1 MYGKKLILFTRNI
14 LAGRINYKMLKY
26 HTFNR
31 LRRSPASQY
40 DDDFNWSNYTLH
52 YEGELELGHKTR
64 TLCLEFGDYRFSERT
79 LIKQRDIL
87 PLHPNVHLL
96 YETILQLSPLS
107 VLEVGCGGGDNL
119 HNLKV
124 LRPQLEVF
132 GNDISDDQLDL
143 LRSRHSYLSPLGR
156 KLDITKC
163 DSFANP
169 VDLIFTQAVI
179 MHIGTQERRHLIALE
194 NLFKTATRYVLLM
207 ENWSKHSFLDD
218 IHNLMATGRIP
229 WHECYLY
236 YRQNLHNPDV
246 KILVA
251 SSTPLNYPPLND
263 YATLLNTQSAR

>member
-1 MYGKKLILFTRNI
+1 
-14 LAGRINYKMLKY
+14 MLKY
-26 HTFNR
+26 HAFNR

-64 TLCLEFGDYRFSERT
+64 ILCLEFGDYRFSEGA

-124 LRPQLEVF
+124 LRPQLEVL
-132 GNDISDDQLDL
+132 GNDISDGQLDL
-143 LRSRHSYLSPLGR
+143 LRSRHSYLSPLVR

-218 IHNLMATGRIP
+218 IHKLMATGRIP

-236 YRQNLHNPDV
+236 YRQNVHNPDI

-251 SSTPLNYPPLND
+251 SSTPLNYPSLND
-263 YATLLNTQSAR
+263 YATLLNTQFAR